1 MARSQWI
8 ATMNALTPF
17 LPDPSSTGADGVC
30 NLADLP
36 PIHRV
41 PTGRR
46 SKPVRRYADG
56 EPVDHAYRGPI
67 PTARKGQPTHK
78 GMAKV
83 PMSDPALAGRTWYIV
98 VTAAQKEMFT
108 TFLLERIGCAVL
120 YPCMLD
126 YRRINRYKRGKDK
139 VLMPLAV
146 RYLFV
151 GFAGE
156 PNWLEIFSWPCVSA
170 VVGVNGHPASV
181 RFSGIADF
189 ISANADLVAPDAHKL
204 MPTHREY
211 GLGDTVEV
219 LTGPFADFHAEVETI
234 KGGQATVRLSIFG
247 REQSI
252 AFPLDNLARL
262 GA

>member
-1 MARSQWI
+1 
-8 ATMNALTPF
+8 MNALTPCI
-17 LPDPSSTGADGVC
+17 PDPSTTGPDGVFRP
-30 NLADLP
+30 ADL
-36 PIHRV
+36 ITTTRV
-41 PTGRR
+41 PIGRR
-46 SKPVRRYADG
+46 SKPARRYVEG

-67 PTARKGQPTHK
+67 PAERKGQPTHK

-83 PMSDPALAGRTWYIV
+83 PMTDPALAGRAWYIV
-98 VTAAQKEMFT
+98 VTGAQKEMFT

-151 GFAGE
+151 GFPGN
-156 PNWLEIFSWPCVSA
+156 PNWLEVLTWPCVSA
-170 VVGVNGHPASV
+170 VVGVNGRPTEV
-181 RFSGIADF
+181 GFSGIAKF
-189 ISANADLVAPDAHKL
+189 IEKHADKVAPAAHKL

-211 GLGDTVEV
+211 GPGDTVEV

-234 KGGQATVRLSIFG
+234 KGGQARVRLSLFG
-247 REQSI
+247 REQSLR
-252 AFPLDNLARL
+252 FELDNLARV